1 MWMVRI
7 KEGNNPIVAQ
17 FHLGLFTNHTL
28 LDIVGPYGLPRDNS
42 STSMTNEC
50 KIACMLL
57 SCNHSFLLWF
67 STFHLKY

>member
-28 LDIVGPYGLPRDNS
+28 LDIVGPYGLP
-42 STSMTNEC
+42 
-50 KIACMLL
+50 
-57 SCNHSFLLWF
+57 
-67 STFHLKY
+67 